1 LWLANTATFILQL
14 ILYPRHARKVITDPS
29 TGIYVPLISLS
40 FATVVIGTIN
50 FIIQTGHT
58 ATTFVFVM
66 FWVYVGLALA
76 VCFPMLMIWFAKP
89 HDLTTF
95 TPAWAF
101 LVFPMMLT
109 GLVASNAL
117 KVIEPGD
124 SRAIGV
130 LLTGYIFQGLGFCM
144 TMFYIC
150 IYIIRIMTTGFLDGV
165 QAPGAFVACGPP
177 GFTGIALIN
186 LAAAARDI
194 LPAHNLISPLAGEIW
209 YAGCILTA
217 TFLFGLAV
225 FFFLFGAVPY
235 GHKLHLRCNEVLGGW
250 SLTFPNVGWI
260 LVLRKLG
267 QLFNIHGF
275 YIWFI
280 IMTVL
285 MSITW
290 LVLFTFTG
298 LAMWKGRIFMA
309 SPQDILEE
317 MQTNSARIG
326 KSKTNME
333 DALFS
338 HYRMAHIAATTGVLS
353 RQSTL
358 PGTPGQPTTIAGI
371 MVENPDSDVTQG
383 VTMTA
388 RGVSSGFAPG
398 PMQGDKLV

>member
-1 LWLANTATFILQL
+1 
-14 ILYPRHARKVITDPS
+14 
-29 TGIYVPLISLS
+29 
-40 FATVVIGTIN
+40 
-50 FIIQTGHT
+50 
-58 ATTFVFVM
+58 
-66 FWVYVGLALA
+66 
-76 VCFPMLMIWFAKP
+76 
-89 HDLTTF
+89 
-95 TPAWAF
+95 
-101 LVFPMMLT
+101 
-109 GLVASNAL
+109 
-117 KVIEPGD
+117 
-124 SRAIGV
+124 
-130 LLTGYIFQGLGFCM
+130 
-144 TMFYIC
+144 
-150 IYIIRIMTTGFLDGV
+150 
-165 QAPGAFVACGPP
+165 
-177 GFTGIALIN
+177 
-186 LAAAARDI
+186 
-194 LPAHNLISPLAGEIW
+194 
-209 YAGCILTA
+209 
-217 TFLFGLAV
+217 
-225 FFFLFGAVPY
+225 
-235 GHKLHLRCNEVLGGW
+235 
-250 SLTFPNVGWI
+250 VGWI

-371 MVENPDSDVTQG
+371 MVENPDSNVTQG

-388 RGVSSGFAPG
+388 RGVSGFAPG